1 MNKRIEVYVMK
12 GCKPC
17 DEALRNL
24 IPFAEEMQIP
34 ISVLPPT
41 EDTGVVTVPRICVI
55 KEEGGIETSNCI
67 EGYNENTVS
76 NVEDMLNEIGRRKK
90 PDD

>member
-17 DEALRNL
+17 EEALRKL

-34 ISVLPPT
+34 LSILPPT
-41 EDTGVVTVPRICVI
+41 EDTGVVTVPKICVI
-55 KEEGGIETSNCI
+55 KDEGGIETSNCI
-67 EGYNENTVS
+67 EGYGENTMKDVK
-76 NVEDMLNEIGRRKK
+76 DLLNERGSRKK
-90 PDD
+90 I